1 MLVHRI
7 NGKILMLVGVG
18 LSTVGMLLASRLTAD
33 SSYPAVLV
41 SLLLFGLGNGL
52 SFVTLTSA
60 ALAGVAPQDAGAAS
74 GLINVT
80 QQLGGA
86 LGVAVLVTVFGSAS
100 KHAAAHPVA
109 GLSRAAMS
117 DHVFVYAADRA
128 FVAGTLFLVA
138 ALVLVAAAVRGPRP
152 AGPARPAPRL
162 EPVEDRMPVLAAA
175 EA

>member
-1 MLVHRI
+1 MD
-7 NGKILMLVGVG
+7 
-18 LSTVGMLLASRLTAD
+18 T
-33 SSYPAVLV
+33 SYPPVLL

-60 ALAGVAPQDAGAAS
+60 ALAGVAPEDAGAAS
-74 GLINVT
+74 GLVNVT

-100 KHAAAHPVA
+100 KHAAARPIGGA
-109 GLSRAAMS
+109 SQQQFA

-128 FVAGTLFLVA
+128 FAAGAVFLIGALALVA
-138 ALVLVAAAVRGPRP
+138 IAVRAPRPVAEVAPERDELEPVLVAA
-152 AGPARPAPRL
+152 
-162 EPVEDRMPVLAAA
+162 